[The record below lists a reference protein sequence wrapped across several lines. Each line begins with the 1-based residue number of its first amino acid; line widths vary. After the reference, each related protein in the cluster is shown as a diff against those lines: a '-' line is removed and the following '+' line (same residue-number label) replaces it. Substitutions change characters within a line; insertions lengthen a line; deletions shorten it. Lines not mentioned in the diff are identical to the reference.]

1 MSTAEPRKNL
11 ARLVDALALLR
22 TQGHEDLQLVVAGKS
37 AWGSP
42 ELRSRIEAN
51 GLSDHVKLLGY
62 VDEADLPSLYA
73 GAEVFSL
80 PSIAEGFGLPA
91 LEAMACGTPV
101 VASNT
106 TAMPEVCGDA
116 ALLVDPL
123 NTEALADA
131 VSRLRT
137 DSQLRAAMIE
147 RGFRR
152 AATFSW
158 ESTARATVAVLERVG
173 H

>member
-1 MSTAEPRKNL
+1 M
-11 ARLVDALALLR
+11 
-22 TQGHEDLQLVVAGKS
+22 
-37 AWGSP
+37 
-42 ELRSRIEAN
+42 
-51 GLSDHVKLLGY
+51 
-62 VDEADLPSLYA
+62 
-73 GAEVFSL
+73 
-80 PSIAEGFGLPA
+80 PA

-106 TAMPEVCGDA
+106 TALPEVCGDA
-116 ALLVDPL
+116 AILVDPL